1 MSVTSGCERQ
11 PGEGNGTPVGILVW
25 RIVWT
30 EEPGG
35 YSPQCRAESD
45 MADAS

>member
-1 MSVTSGCERQ
+1 MGVTSGSERQ
-11 PGEGNGTPVGILVW
+11 PEEGNGTPVGILAL
-25 RIVWT
+25 RTVWT

-45 MADAS
+45 MADGS